1 MSDLLAGKT
10 ITFLGAGAMA
20 EAIFA
25 GLVSE
30 GKVQANH
37 IIATNFSNHIR
48 LDELHRT
55 YGIRTTSNRAEA
67 VRQADIVILSMKPKQ
82 IKEAIADIQDAFT
95 ESQLL
100 VSVLAGVSTS
110 TIEGQFTFD
119 AKVVRTMPNTSAKV
133 GESATAISKGMFA
146 TDQDLSLVSD
156 LFSVVGM
163 VSTVLEE
170 KIDSITGIAG
180 SGPAYFYYFAE
191 AMEAAAIEAGL
202 TLEEVKPF
210 IAQTIIGVGKRL
222 QTTNQS
228 PKELYEEV
236 MSPNGATEAGINVLR
251 SHDGQETMKE
261 AIAKA
266 IKRSKELGK

>member
-30 GKVQANH
+30 GKVQPNQ